1 MRLRLIAVGTRMPEW
16 VDAAFSD
23 YWRRMRGL
31 WQLELIELPTAS
43 RRHSGGAAR
52 AARAAEAQRIL
63 AALAPRDFVV
73 ALDERGVRAQHG
85 RDCRTGWNMR
95 RASGQD
101 LAFIIGG
108 PDGLA
113 EEVLARGQLRWS
125 LSRLTL
131 PHGLVRVVLAEQL
144 YRAATLLAGH
154 PYHRE

>member
-1 MRLRLIAVGTRMPEW
+1 MRLRLIAIGTRMPDW
-16 VDAAFSD
+16 VDAAFND

-31 WQLELIELPTAS
+31 WKLELIELPSAS
-43 RRHSGGAAR
+43 RRQCGGAAQ
-52 AARAAEAQRIL
+52 AATAAEAQRIL
-63 AALAPRDFVV
+63 ALLAPRDFVV
-73 ALDERGVRAQHG
+73 ALDERGSE
-85 RDCRTGWNMR
+85 RTTVELSRWLEQR

-113 EEVLARGQLRWS
+113 EEVLARGDFRWS

-131 PHGLVRVVLAEQL
+131 PHGLARVVLAEQI